1 MLDSGERRYLGR
13 RQNKMGPAM
22 EVFGVLQ
29 GSMRAPSMG
38 KLQTGDDKGVRMQ
51 KERGES
57 TL

>member
-1 MLDSGERRYLGR
+1 
-13 RQNKMGPAM
+13 MGPAV

-38 KLQTGDDKGVRMQ
+38 KLGTGDDKGVRTQ